1 MLKILN
7 EVIENIRE
15 KEKNALI
22 VLKGFDDEI
31 FKEIS
36 KNIEPAFFP
45 DFFLEQNYLQTLL
58 ENKKKLQKHLVILEE
73 GLFLAKYEEILIIER
88 NLNLYDN
95 KIYILENNLF
105 KYYLY
110 NFYNKEDIID
120 YIKRRDSEIL
130 DIHEQNN
137 YDYLKN
143 FFTDLVLD
151 KENIYISFK
160 DLNIDDND
168 IKIVYKNI
176 FSYSEYNLE
185 TGEILEIDNPHSNIK
200 EYSTNNFIV
209 NESLKYQLLNNQ
221 LKDNLYLLIDKKYQS
236 KSKLKE
242 DLGIIKY
249 LCSLKQINLIL
260 CTKIN
265 KSKYGFRNE
274 IKTLLKRYWNS
285 DEFRTLKFYLNP
297 EISNQKINLSQGD
310 LIEEI
315 IEEIENSKK
324 NLTYNDIF
332 ITAPTGSGKSIFF
345 QIPALYISDKYSYVT
360 IIISPLKALM
370 KDQIENLKSRG
381 VKNACFLNS
390 DLSFI
395 EKNNYVEKIKQGE
408 ISIVYLSPELLQINS
423 DITNLIGDREIGLIV
438 IDEAHTVSTWGK
450 NFRVDYLLIGNYV
463 QKIKKFKKYNFS
475 TIG

>member
-7 EVIENIRE
+7 EVIQNIRE

-22 VLKGFDDEI
+22 VLKGFNDEI

-45 DFFLEQNYLQTLL
+45 EFFLEQNHLQTLS
-58 ENKKKLQKHLVILEE
+58 ENKKKLQKHLLVLEE

-110 NFYNKEDIID
+110 NFCNKEDIID
-120 YIKRRDSEIL
+120 YIKYRDSEIL
-130 DIHEQNN
+130 DIHEKNN

-143 FFTDLVLD
+143 FFSDLVMD
-151 KENIYISFK
+151 KENIYVSFK
-160 DLNIDDND
+160 DLSINDDD
-168 IKIVYKNI
+168 IKIIYKNI

-185 TGEILEIDNPHSNIK
+185 TETFLEIDKPHSNMK

-209 NESLKYQLLNNQ
+209 NENLKYQLLNNEF
-221 LKDNLYLLIDKKYQS
+221 KDNLYLLIDKKYQN

-242 DLGIIKY
+242 DLGILKY
-249 LCSLKQINLIL
+249 LCSLKQVNLIL
-260 CTKIN
+260 CAKISQF
-265 KSKYGFRNE
+265 KSGFRNE
-274 IKTLLKRYWNS
+274 IKILLKKYWCS
-285 DEFRTLKFYLNP
+285 DEFRTLKFYSNP
-297 EISNQKINLSQGD
+297 EISSQKINLSQGD

-345 QIPALYISDKYSYVT
+345 QIPALYIADKYNYVT

-395 EKNNYVEKIKQGE
+395 
-408 ISIVYLSPELLQINS
+408 
-423 DITNLIGDREIGLIV
+423 
-438 IDEAHTVSTWGK
+438 
-450 NFRVDYLLIGNYV
+450 
-463 QKIKKFKKYNFS
+463 
-475 TIG
+475 